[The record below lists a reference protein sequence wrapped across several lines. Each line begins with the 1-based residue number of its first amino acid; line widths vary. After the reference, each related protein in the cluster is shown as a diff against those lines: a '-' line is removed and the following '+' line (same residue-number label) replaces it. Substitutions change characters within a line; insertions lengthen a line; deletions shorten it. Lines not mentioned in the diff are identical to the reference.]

1 MNPPITV
8 AQLTERL
15 YAAADMLR
23 GDLDVSQYF
32 DAISGL
38 LILKWADDRPGTI
51 EVPEDARWQRLTKS
65 GRSSL
70 GQALNEALRSLERS
84 NPDVLE
90 GALDAFDFSRLRPD
104 LLTVLMDHIDQIS
117 LRADDL
123 EFDDVVGRVYE
134 EMLDRLA
141 HQEGKRGGEFYTPR
155 SVVRLMVDLVR
166 PEPGQSVYDPCAG
179 SGGMLVQ
186 AMEYV
191 YEHYGQ
197 DASLSLHGQEKN
209 SSAWSSAR
217 LNLLLHGI
225 GGGSILRG
233 DTLAEPR
240 HVGPDGR
247 LMLFDRVLTN
257 PPFSMKYSE
266 KGMKYPERMRYG
278 RLPGN
283 GRRADLMNVQH
294 VLAVLRPDGIG
305 AVVTPHGVLFRSGAE
320 AVIRRE
326 IIEDG
331 RIEAVIGI
339 GPNVFL
345 GTAIPACVLVVRGSD
360 GPPEGRTGRILF
372 INAEHE
378 VVTGR
383 TQNYLAPQHVDKI
396 VRTFHSGDEVPGFSR
411 FISIDEIARN
421 DYNLNIRRYVGAA
434 SPSEPPLD
442 VRAALFGGIPRREVE
457 ARAPMFEVFGID
469 PTALFFPRNDGYLY
483 FLPEGYEATAS
494 RIRKLAAPRERKLLK
509 CHDVWWKEAG
519 ARIAELAGTGRLLL
533 ARSELMASFERQL
546 LQCQIL
552 TNYQL
557 SGVFAAW
564 WFDHHDDLK
573 SLNQR
578 GFPGVME
585 RWGMGTEQYAQDRVL
600 DRLGDALRARVGA
613 LATAERQMLTTTYQ
627 TWGERYATSLAD
639 LDKRREVTAA
649 RLRARLGDLGYA

>member
-1 MNPPITV
+1 MSPPITV
-8 AQLTERL
+8 AELTERL
-15 YAAADMLR
+15 YDAADVLR
-23 GDLDVSQYF
+23 GDLHASQYF

-38 LILKWADDRPGTI
+38 LILKWADDTPGAI
-51 EVPEDARWQRLTKS
+51 DVPDDARWQRLTKS
-65 GRSSL
+65 RRSSL
-70 GQALNEALRSLERS
+70 GQALNEALRGLERS

-90 GALDAFDFSRLRPD
+90 GALNAFDYSRLEPD
-104 LLTVLMDHIDQIS
+104 LLTVLMDHIDRVS

-123 EFDDVVGRVYE
+123 EFDDVTGQVYE
-134 EMLDRLA
+134 EMLDRAA
-141 HQEGKRGGEFYTPR
+141 HQEGKRGGAFYTPR
-155 SVVRLMVDLVR
+155 SVVRLMVNLVR
-166 PEPGQSVYDPCAG
+166 PEPGQSVYDPFAG
-179 SGGMLVQ
+179 SGGMLVH

-191 YEHYGQ
+191 HERCGQ
-197 DASLSLHGQEKN
+197 DASLSLHGQEMN
-209 SSAWSSAR
+209 SFAWSTAR

-225 GGGSILRG
+225 DGGSILRG

-266 KGMKYPERMRYG
+266 KSMRYPERMRYG
-278 RLPGN
+278 RLPSN
-283 GRRADLMNVQH
+283 ADLMNVQH
-294 VLAVLRPDGIG
+294 VLAVLRPYGIG
-305 AVVTPHGVLFRSGAE
+305 AVVTPHGVLFRGGAE
-320 AVIRRE
+320 AEIRRG
-326 IIEDG
+326 IVDDG
-331 RIEAVIGI
+331 RLEAVIGI

-383 TQNYLAPQHVDKI
+383 TQNYLAPQHVEKI
-396 VRTFHSGDEVPGFSR
+396 VRTFHSGDEIPGFSR
-411 FISIDEIARN
+411 FTSIDEIARN
-421 DYNLNIRRYVGAA
+421 NYNLNIRRYVGAA

-469 PTALFFPRNDGYLY
+469 PTELFLPRNDGYLY

-494 RIRKLAAPRERKLLK
+494 RIRELAAPRERELLK
-509 CHDVWWKEAG
+509 RHDVWWKEAG

-546 LQCQIL
+546 LPFRIL
-552 TNYQL
+552 TDYQL

-585 RWGMGTEQYAQDRVL
+585 RWGMGSEQYAQDRVL
-600 DRLGDALRARVGA
+600 GRLGDALRARVGA

-639 LDKRREVTAA
+639 LDKRREATAA